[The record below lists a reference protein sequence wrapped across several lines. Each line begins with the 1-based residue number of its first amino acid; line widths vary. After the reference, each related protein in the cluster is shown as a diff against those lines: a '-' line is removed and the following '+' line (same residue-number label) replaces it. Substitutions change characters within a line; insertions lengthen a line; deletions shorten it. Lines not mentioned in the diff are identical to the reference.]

1 MEHYWQKIYK
11 SYQTE
16 INFLRREGNKLME
29 EIRQHETKMNKKK
42 QQQLQPNEQ
51 DLYQLN
57 EMTKQMLKIMTFIEG
72 YRYFQLLKMTM
83 THDNI
88 LWFYW
93 KTNHYY
99 ENLLQRF
106 MVRVRQLQYK
116 KIMENEKS
124 VDFTIN

>member
-1 MEHYWQKIYK
+1 MEFWQKIYK

-16 INFLRREGNKLME
+16 INFLRREGNKLLQ
-29 EIRQHETKMNKKK
+29 EINRHETKMNKKK

-57 EMTKQMLKIMTFIEG
+57 EMVKKMLRIMAFIEG
-72 YRYFQLLKMTM
+72 YRHFQLLKMTM
-83 THDNI
+83 TNDNI
-88 LWFYW
+88 LWFYS
-93 KTNHYY
+93 KPNNYY

-106 MVRVRQLQYK
+106 KLRIRQLQYR
-116 KIMENEKS
+116 KIMENEES